1 MAGQSRMLTQGRTV
15 LPMTGG
21 LAATLSDRRGALLME
36 IAIAVAIFGV
46 VGSAVLTGL
55 STSHMASAVTQEQSL
70 AENIARNQMEYV
82 FSLPYSAPTSTY
94 PSVVAPSGYTVTALA
109 EEYLLGDPNIEKVV
123 VTIQHSGVT
132 VLTLESL
139 RTDG

>member
-1 MAGQSRMLTQGRTV
+1 M
-15 LPMTGG
+15 
-21 LAATLSDRRGALLME
+21 
-36 IAIAVAIFGV
+36 
-46 VGSAVLTGL
+46 GSAVLTGL
-55 STSHMASAVTQEQSL
+55 STSHTASAVTKEQSL

-94 PSVVAPSGYTVTALA
+94 PSVAAPAGYTVTALA
-109 EEYLLGDPNIEKVV
+109 GEYIVGDPNIEKVM
-123 VTIQHSGVT
+123 VTVQHSGVT

>member
-1 MAGQSRMLTQGRTV
+1 
-15 LPMTGG
+15 
-21 LAATLSDRRGALLME
+21 ME

-55 STSHMASAVTQEQSL
+55 STAHTASAVTQEQSA
-70 AENIARNQMEYV
+70 AENIARNQMEYI

-94 PSVVAPSGYTVTALA
+94 PSVATPSGYSVSAVA
-109 EEYLLGDPNIEKVV
+109 QQYIAGDINIERVV
-123 VTIQHSGVT
+123 VTVQHGGVT